1 MKVCFRLTALLILLF
16 GLMQANNVFAEGPIP
31 EVAVIMDHKLR
42 DMVLVSTLKPCENIN
57 VEAGRSIET
66 HFFSVMKSM
75 FEKVKFYGSKEEFS
89 RTREYADVIVQIM
102 PSADVF
108 CNNIHRTCP
117 IEVDFRV
124 LIIEVGN
131 NNEIADIMDGFF
143 NYQKKRIFSTNCGR
157 QDLQQEFDY
166 AADQASMILRS
177 RLNNY
182 QGRIV
187 QIAHEAASLRALPS
201 SLSLAIAFSDKGPFS
216 PNNLLDAGETAQI
229 IVTVKNDGKGAGYNT
244 ILKLSSDNPKVTF
257 DKEISLGDVAPGET
271 KNIKVNVKAALD
283 LTDGTVPFTV
293 TCSEKRGYDC
303 KKYNLN
309 VSSAHFEKPGLMI
322 AGYKI
327 NDSNTG
333 LGQGN
338 GNGIPENGEI
348 IEIIPLVKNTGTGP
362 ALGVTLS
369 IASISDGIEVK
380 NKNVTIPQIL
390 PGQTAS
396 GNLSFFIPST
406 FSGKSIEVTF
416 NAIDTRGVSGSKV
429 FALNTAINQPSLA
442 YAYRI
447 IDQKGNTR
455 SDMQNGESG
464 EIEIRPSN
472 KGQFD
477 AKNVSISLSSDT
489 FSFSKSQDE
498 IMRIGAQS
506 EYTPI
511 RFPFHVPRVTDKN
524 SVNVAVKLTQKDFP
538 GLTDTIN
545 VPLRL
550 ARPDLKVTHQ
560 VIGTLQQGQ
569 AADLIVRVEN
579 AGQLDADGVTLSL
592 DITKKG
598 VLLHGN
604 KQIALGK
611 IEAGRSSEPKKF
623 TLTVQRIA
631 DTGELPVQYTVTEK
645 TFGTKNLTLALNIT
659 KEQAE
664 TITVK
669 GEERPR
675 PAVAASSYQ
684 NQPPMIAIAAPYNGE
699 KTASESIALRG
710 VAKDGKGIQAIEVS
724 INGRRLDVSGRG

>member
-1 MKVCFRLTALLILLF
+1 MLARTWSLLVIVLLFFVACLTTPDFGYTGSSTTQKHDLRIALVISDELRNMTHEASMYTDCWWQEDQRSKNDKANLSANFDIGGPAEQLLIKGLTSLF
-16 GLMQANNVFAEGPIP
+16 TKVDVYKQSNDIRSKTEYDYIMIPRITIDTSYDKEAALNRWKRTNNSWLDYENAKIIIEAKATYVIKVIDPTANQVVGNIEAFYQDTNYEAKSFFG
-31 EVAVIMDHKLR
+31 
-42 DMVLVSTLKPCENIN
+42 IN
-57 VEAGRSIET
+57 VPPNCSPRLR
-66 HFFSVMKSM
+66 HKSNNSL
-75 FEKVKFYGSKEEFS
+75 EKNYKK
-89 RTREYADVIVQIM
+89 
-102 PSADVF
+102 
-108 CNNIHRTCP
+108 P
-117 IEVDFRV
+117 IEVAMNKAFED
-124 LIIEVGN
+124 LIQK
-131 NNEIADIMDGFF
+131 ADAGIRPLALA
-143 NYQKKRIFSTNCGR
+143 KS
-157 QDLQQEFDY
+157 QE
-166 AADQASMILRS
+166 
-177 RLNNY
+177 
-182 QGRIV
+182 
-187 QIAHEAASLRALPS
+187 RALPS
-201 SLSLAIAFSDKGPFS
+201 SLSLAIAFSDKDSFS

-229 IVTVKNDGKGAGYNT
+229 NVAVKNDGKGSGYNT
-244 ILKLSSDNPKVTF
+244 VIKLSSDNPKVTF

-283 LTDGTVPFTV
+283 LTDGTVPFTI

-303 KKYNLN
+303 KRYNLN

-369 IASISDGIEVK
+369 IASISDGIEIK

-390 PGQTAS
+390 PGQTVS

-416 NAIDTRGVSGSKV
+416 NAVDTRGVSGSKA
-429 FALNTAINQPSLA
+429 FALNTAINQPSLT

-472 KGQFD
+472 KGQLD
-477 AKNVSISLSSDT
+477 AKNVSINLSSDT

-511 RFPFHVPRVTDKN
+511 RFPFQVPRVTDKQ

-560 VIGTLQQGQ
+560 VIGALQQGQ

-579 AGQLDADGVTLSL
+579 IGQLDADEVVLSL

-604 KQIALGK
+604 RQVTLGK
-611 IEAGRSSEPKKF
+611 IEAGRSS
-623 TLTVQRIA
+623 
-631 DTGELPVQYTVTEK
+631 
-645 TFGTKNLTLALNIT
+645 
-659 KEQAE
+659 
-664 TITVK
+664 
-669 GEERPR
+669 
-675 PAVAASSYQ
+675 
-684 NQPPMIAIAAPYNGE
+684 
-699 KTASESIALRG
+699 
-710 VAKDGKGIQAIEVS
+710 
-724 INGRRLDVSGRG
+724 